1 MPENSVL
8 DRINLT
14 LQRLVDESNGD
25 MEAVFYG
32 FSRKHKN
39 DNTEM
44 KTWNMFIF
52 RREEMSGV
60 AKRNEPRQTY
70 YKLHII
76 HEDFIPEGFVEKV
89 INALESN
96 EGIEGTKL
104 KVSDTKIPYDYAYKS
119 NTDQIVE
126 MATIT
131 FTHPER
137 RY

>member
-32 FSRKHKN
+32 LSRQHKN

-52 RREEMSGV
+52 RREEMSGA

-70 YKLHII
+70 YKLYIF
-76 HEDFIPEGFVEKV
+76 HEDFIPEGYVEKV

-96 EGIEGTKL
+96 EGIEDTKL
-104 KVSDTKIPYDYAYKS
+104 KVCDTKIPYDYTYKG

>member
-1 MPENSVL
+1 MTENSVL
-8 DRINLT
+8 DRIKLT
-14 LQRLVDESNGD
+14 LQRLVDESGGD
-25 MEAVFYG
+25 MEGVFYG
-32 FSRKHKN
+32 LSRKHKG

-44 KTWNMFIF
+44 QTWNMFIF
-52 RREEMSGV
+52 RRYEMSGV

-76 HEDFIPEGFVEKV
+76 HENFIPEGYVETV
-89 INALESN
+89 INALENS

-104 KVSDTKIPYDYAYKS
+104 KVCDTKIPYDYTYKG
-119 NTDQIVE
+119 NTDQVVE